1 MLPLEQLTLFI
12 LASLVIL
19 VIPGPAV
26 LYIITRSISQGR
38 AAGIASVVGVNLA
51 AFTYTIAAA
60 FGLTAILMTSLVAF
74 NIVKYAG
81 AAYLIYLGIKQ
92 ILSKPQLESAEVQQA
107 SLLRIFGQG
116 YMVNLLNPK
125 MAFFT
130 FAFLPQFVDPS
141 HGSTVVQILLLGGL
155 FALMAMLSDGSY
167 AILASWLRPWL
178 QRNTQFL
185 RRQKY
190 LTGSVYIGL
199 GITAALTGRG
209 HK

>member
-1 MLPLEQLTLFI
+1 MIPLEQLTLFI
-12 LASLVIL
+12 LTSLVIL

-38 AAGIASVVGVNLA
+38 AAGIASVAGVNLA
-51 AFTYTIAAA
+51 AFTYTVAAA
-60 FGLTAILMTSLVAF
+60 FGLTAILMTSVVAF

-92 ILSKPQLESAEVQQA
+92 LISKTKLEPTDLKPD

-141 HGSTVVQILLLGGL
+141 HGSTIMQILLLGGL
-155 FALMAMLSDGSY
+155 FALMAMISDGAY
-167 AILASWLRPWL
+167 ALLASWLRPWL

-190 LTGSVYIGL
+190 VAGSVYIGL
-199 GITAALTGRG
+199 GVTAALTGQK

>member
-1 MLPLEQLTLFI
+1 MILLEQLTFFI
-12 LASLVIL
+12 LTSLVIL

-38 AAGIASVVGVNLA
+38 AAGIASVAGVNLA
-51 AFTYTIAAA
+51 AFTYTVSAA
-60 FGLTAILMTSLVAF
+60 FGLTAILMTSVVAF

-92 ILSKPQLESAEVQQA
+92 IVSKTKLEHIKVEKA

-130 FAFLPQFVDPS
+130 FAFLPQFIDPS
-141 HGSTVVQILLLGGL
+141 HGSTIVQILFLGGL
-155 FALMAMLSDGSY
+155 FVVMAMISDGAY
-167 AILASWLRPWL
+167 ALLASYLKPWL

-185 RRQKY
+185 KKQKY
-190 LTGSVYIGL
+190 VTGSVYIGL
-199 GITAALTGRG
+199 GVTAALTGSRT
-209 HK
+209 K